1 MKNEYKLNISEP
13 CQENWKNMEP
23 SQVGKFCNLCSKNVI
38 DFSHLSDN
46 EVIRLIESSKGNLCG
61 RLNQNQLNRPLIE
74 TKSTPVN
81 PRFHQI
87 LAGLL
92 LITNPNSISAQT
104 ENKTHI
110 IQEKTLQNVAEES
123 PQDDSLFHQFSGVIY
138 MPDSITLCSNA
149 KILLRNTEIKSI
161 TSNKGTFSFQIPDLY
176 IKDIMKFEINFEDQ
190 IYSLIIYS
198 SQIKENQKLIL
209 NKENEEI
216 FIVGEVIEIR
226 KIKTP
231 KKKKW
236 KFWKK

>member
-23 SQVGKFCNLCSKNVI
+23 SQAGKFCNLCSKNVI

-46 EVIRLIESSKGNLCG
+46 EIIRLIEKSNGNLCG

-74 TKSTPVN
+74 TNSNSVN
-81 PRFHQI
+81 PRLHQI

-110 IQEKTLQNVAEES
+110 IQEKTVENLVEEL

-149 KILLRNTEIKSI
+149 TISLKNTDIKSI
-161 TSNKGTFSFQIPDLY
+161 TSNNGTFSFQIPDLY
-176 IKDIMKFEINFEDQ
+176 VNDLMKFEINFEHQ
-190 IYSLIIYS
+190 IFSLIINS
-198 SQIKENQKLIL
+198 SQIKENQKFIL
-209 NKENEEI
+209 KKENEDII
-216 FIVGEVIEIR
+216 FVGEVIEIR
-226 KIKTP
+226 KSKTP